1 MAETDKSSKASGKG
15 AGEAKQEVKAEKA
28 ASVEQVEAVGE
39 VSRDARTWAML
50 CHLAGLGWMLVW
62 IVPIIG
68 GVIGALV
75 VWQIKRDEDPF
86 IDEHG
91 QEALNFQISMLIYWL
106 VAVALCLTCIG
117 FVLVPIVAAL
127 DIIFALVAAVKA
139 GQGQSYRYPM
149 SIRFIK

>member
-1 MAETDKSSKASGKG
+1 MAEKEKSSKASGKD
-15 AGEAKQEVKAEKA
+15 AGETKEEVKVEKA
-28 ASVEQVEAVGE
+28 ASVEEAEAVRE

-62 IVPIIG
+62 IVPVIG
-68 GVIGALV
+68 GVVGALV
-75 VWQIKRDEDPF
+75 VWQIKRDDDPF

-91 QEALNFQISMLIYWL
+91 QEALNFQISMLLYWI
-106 VAVALCLTCIG
+106 VAMLLCLTCIG

-127 DIIFALVAAVKA
+127 DVIFALVAAIKA
-139 GQGQSYRYPM
+139 GNGKTYHYPL